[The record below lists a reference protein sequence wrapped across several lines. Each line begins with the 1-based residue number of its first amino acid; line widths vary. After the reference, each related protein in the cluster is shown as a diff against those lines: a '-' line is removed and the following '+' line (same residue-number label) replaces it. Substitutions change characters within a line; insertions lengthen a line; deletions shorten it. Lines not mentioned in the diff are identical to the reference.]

1 MKKILFIATGGT
13 IACTSTEHGL
23 TPKLVGEQLLAAI
36 PKLSELCNIE
46 VIQLFELDSTNMSPR
61 EWTRIAEVIQQG
73 YGEHDGFII
82 AHGTDTLAYAAAALS
97 CLIQGA
103 DKPIILTGSQYPMG
117 ADSSDAPQNLYDAFC
132 AACSDLKGVAVVFCG
147 KIIDGRCAKKTHTR
161 ALDAFSSMGKPPL
174 GEIKNGAVML
184 QCVES
189 YDTVP
194 IFFNRM
200 NTAVSLIKLIPA
212 LDPDILDFAAGKSRV
227 LIIEGF
233 GTGGF
238 PDYGGKEFEQKIA
251 ELVLNGVIVIMH
263 TQVHEGGCD
272 MSLYEVGRD
281 AQKKYRVLEATRM
294 TTEMAVMKAMWAL
307 AYSYSREDFET
318 LFLREV

>member
-13 IACTSTEHGL
+13 IACADTAHGL
-23 TPKLVGEQLLAAI
+23 APKAMGEELLSAL
-36 PKLSELCNIE
+36 PELSALCE
-46 VIQLFELDSTNMSPR
+46 TEAVQPFSLDSTNMSPR
-61 EWTRIAEVIQQG
+61 EWTELANVIQRS
-73 YGEHDGFII
+73 YSDYDGFVV

-103 DKPIILTGSQYPMG
+103 DKPIILTGSQQPMG
-117 ADSSDAPQNLYDAFC
+117 ADGSDAPRNLADAFA
-132 AACSDLKGVAVVFCG
+132 AACSGYAGVGVVFCG
-147 KIIDGRCAKKTHTR
+147 KLIDGRCAKKTHTR
-161 ALDAFSSMGKPPL
+161 ALDAFSSMGKAID
-174 GEIKNGAVML
+174 GEIKDGKVTLSAQPDNCGA
-184 QCVES
+184 
-189 YDTVP
+189 P

-212 LDPDILDFAAGKSRV
+212 LDPDILDFAAQKSRV

-238 PDYGGKEFEQKIA
+238 PDYGDKAFEGKIA
-251 ELVLNGVIVIMH
+251 ELVLGGVIVIMH

-272 MSLYEVGRD
+272 MSLYEVGRE
-281 AQKKYRVLEATRM
+281 AQKKYRIIEAKRM

-307 AYSYSREDFET
+307 AYSYSREDFEE